1 VPLAAPT
8 TAYFKDGTALVKD
21 SSRKDIATLATSAR
35 NASSIIVTG
44 HSGNIG
50 GERAN
55 MVPLS
60 QKRASAVRTLL
71 RDRGINKTIAIW
83 SFGASFPVT
92 NSKSNAKQE
101 LNRRAE
107 IYIIP

>member
-1 VPLAAPT
+1 M
-8 TAYFKDGTALVKD
+8 KD
-21 SSRKDIATLATSAR
+21 SSKKDIAELATAAR
-35 NASSIIVTG
+35 NASSVIVTG

-71 RDRGINKTIAIW
+71 RNRGVNKTIAIW

-92 NSKSNAKQE
+92 NSKSNKEQD

-107 IYIIP
+107 IYVIP

>member
-1 VPLAAPT
+1 
-8 TAYFKDGTALVKD
+8 
-21 SSRKDIATLATSAR
+21 
-35 NASSIIVTG
+35 
-44 HSGNIG
+44 
-50 GERAN
+50 

-71 RDRGINKTIAIW
+71 RNRGVSKTIAIW

-92 NSKSNAKQE
+92 NSKSNKEQD

-107 IYIIP
+107 IFIIP